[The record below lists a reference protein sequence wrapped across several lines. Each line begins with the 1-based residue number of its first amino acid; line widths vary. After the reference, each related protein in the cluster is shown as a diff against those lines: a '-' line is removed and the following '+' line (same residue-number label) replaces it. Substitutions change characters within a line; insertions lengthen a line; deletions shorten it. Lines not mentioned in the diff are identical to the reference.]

1 MILNSIEAGT
11 GKNFVLLHGLFG
23 AAKNLGVIFRAL
35 APRGRVVA
43 MDMRNHVESGHAAEM
58 SYAAM
63 AGDVVETAAALGVR
77 EATLIGHSMGGKVAM
92 FLALTRPE
100 MVARLAVLDIAPV
113 AYQHGYEAFVA
124 GMQAVPL
131 TPGISRARADAVLA
145 EYVPEAA
152 FRAFLLN
159 NLVLG
164 EKPRWRLGLDEIF
177 GAMPDLVGW
186 EVPEGI
192 KPYEKR
198 SIFIRG
204 ENSDYVRESAAPAIA
219 KLFPEAEL
227 FTIAGAGHWL
237 HAEKPDAVVAALKG
251 FLDE

>member
-1 MILNSIEAGT
+1 
-11 GKNFVLLHGLFG
+11 
-23 AAKNLGVIFRAL
+23 
-35 APRGRVVA
+35 
-43 MDMRNHVESGHAAEM
+43 
-58 SYAAM
+58 
-63 AGDVVETAAALGVR
+63 
-77 EATLIGHSMGGKVAM
+77 
-92 FLALTRPE
+92 
-100 MVARLAVLDIAPV
+100 
-113 AYQHGYEAFVA
+113 
-124 GMQAVPL
+124 MQAVPL